1 MIRSTLA
8 SFLCMAIAA
17 SAAPAPTAPAP
28 KVRPAPNFVIKLPNA
43 SGQITPAQ
51 YKGKVVVVAM
61 ILTTCPH
68 CQNATVM
75 LSRLQKE
82 YGPRGLQI
90 LAAAFNPDAE
100 RAVPDFIR
108 TYKPT
113 FPVGYAG
120 RNEVLT
126 FLGQSPDFEMYVPI
140 MSFIDRKGMIR
151 YSHLGDDKFFADPE
165 RGVRAHI
172 EDLLGK
178 PAVVKKAAPA
188 VTKNEGPKI
197 VLTPE
202 K

>member
-17 SAAPAPTAPAP
+17 SAAPAPTAPAS
-28 KVRPAPNFVIKLPNA
+28 KARPAPNFVIHLPAA

-51 YKGKVVVVAM
+51 FKGKVVVVAM

-82 YGPRGLQI
+82 YEPRGVQI
-90 LAAAFNPDAE
+90 LAAAFNPEAE
-100 RAVPDFIR
+100 KLVPAFIK

-120 RNEVLT
+120 RNEVLA
-126 FLGQSPDFEMYVPI
+126 FLGRSPDDEMYVPI
-140 MSFIDRKGMIR
+140 MVFIDRKGMIR
-151 YSHLGDDKFFADPE
+151 YAHLGDDPFFADPE
-165 RGVRAHI
+165 KGVRAHL
-172 EDLLGK
+172 EELLGK

-188 VTKNEGPKI
+188 VSKNEGPKI